1 MLEKKSITEL
11 RGIAQAIGCKYDWSD
26 DKKIIIQKIQLK
38 QNAALPKPVIE
49 VRYEQ
54 PHDQRLRTL
63 PPSKVSNEKMIRDML
78 APLIAIGLK
87 FDVTGEEWVMR
98 YDKREDSGNMRMPPR
113 HILRAAERM
122 ML

>member
-11 RGIAQAIGCKYDWSD
+11 RGIAQAIGCKYEWAD

-49 VRYEQ
+49 MRYEQ
-54 PHDQRLRTL
+54 PDDQRLRSL
-63 PPSKVSNEKMIRDML
+63 PPSKVSDEKVIRDML
-78 APLIAIGLK
+78 APLVVNGLK
-87 FDVTGEEWVMR
+87 FEVTNGEWVMR
-98 YDKREDSGNMRMPPR
+98 HGVKEDTGNMRMPPR